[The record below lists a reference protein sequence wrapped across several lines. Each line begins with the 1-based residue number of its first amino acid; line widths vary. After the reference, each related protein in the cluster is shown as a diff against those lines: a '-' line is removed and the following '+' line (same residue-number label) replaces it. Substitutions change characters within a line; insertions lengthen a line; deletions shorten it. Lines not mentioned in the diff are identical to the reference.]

1 MPQCQ
6 FLFSAVFGFR
16 KATQE
21 IFSELDE
28 TKAEVPIFP
37 GAKTESKP
45 ETEEGQG
52 LATPPPGAPPLDRAW
67 LGCGALGHL
76 LTSPFRLYI
85 ASDAKTLNHQA
96 SVHEKFRSAAT
107 ITDEIRGTEVSVSAP
122 CRDGELP
129 PEPSPST
136 PPPSPSTLLTPMM
149 RRE

>member
-52 LATPPPGAPPLDRAW
+52 LATPPLGAAPPWPRLAMVWAPRAS
-67 LGCGALGHL
+67 
-76 LTSPFRLYI
+76 TDI
-85 ASDAKTLNHQA
+85 A
-96 SVHEKFRSAAT
+96 
-107 ITDEIRGTEVSVSAP
+107 
-122 CRDGELP
+122 LP
-129 PEPSPST
+129 PIYSP
-136 PPPSPSTLLTPMM
+136 
-149 RRE
+149 